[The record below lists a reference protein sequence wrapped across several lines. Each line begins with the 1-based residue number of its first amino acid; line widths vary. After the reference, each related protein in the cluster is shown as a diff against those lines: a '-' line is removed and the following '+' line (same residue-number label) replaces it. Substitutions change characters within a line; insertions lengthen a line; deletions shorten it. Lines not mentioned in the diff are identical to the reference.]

1 MKVESGS
8 RGQNT
13 GERRA
18 FVKDVFALRGK
29 KRNAYRK
36 TWQLWNIYEEWGTR

>member
-36 TWQLWNIYEEWGTR
+36 T